1 MGNFPPLYDVTV
13 NNQVNE
19 WSQSLVRLLEWNA
32 KQFPDVYSDL
42 PTLKINFI
50 PSGRPYGKQKF
61 TFVVEDKV
69 DLNNAVNV
77 HVWLN
82 SDEFLEL
89 ISIIDVDKFN
99 DKANALIMALVR
111 GLQTNLKWDTL
122 RFYSPEDKSLRYRI
136 GGNITKA
143 PILDLKTQS
152 TVNKTRS
159 GDYKPIKSGEKLPD
173 FVIAEL
179 KVLTTLKAE
188 KYEAPNNTDK
198 PNKYQLICS
207 VDDCKFNHMENKI
220 IIIDKDGRLE
230 DAIELIKCGIHP
242 KKRLIKKTKTEK
254 TKTESES
261 VDALLDTVEISTNG
275 KSPVAVK

>member
-1 MGNFPPLYDVTV
+1 MGNFPLYDITV
-13 NNQVNE
+13 NNQVNA
-19 WSQSLVRLLEWNA
+19 WSQALVRLLEWNA
-32 KQFPDVYSDL
+32 EQFPDVYSDL
-42 PTLKINFI
+42 PTLKVNFI

-61 TFVVEDKV
+61 TFRVDKV

-89 ISIIDVDKFN
+89 INIIDTDKFN
-99 DKANALIMALVR
+99 DKTSSLMIALVR

-136 GGNITKA
+136 SGNITKA

-152 TVNKTRS
+152 TINKTRS

-188 KYEAPNNTDK
+188 KYEAPSNTDK

-207 VDDCKFNHMENKI
+207 IDDCKFNHMDNKI

-254 TKTESES
+254 TKTKSES
-261 VDALLDTVEISTNG
+261 VDVLLDTVEISTNG
-275 KSPVAVK
+275 KSPVTAK

>member
-1 MGNFPPLYDVTV
+1 MGNFPPLYDITV
-13 NNQVNE
+13 NNEVNV
-19 WSQSLVRLLEWNA
+19 WSQSLVRLLNWNREQYP
-32 KQFPDVYSDL
+32 KVYSDL
-42 PTLKINFI
+42 PTLKVNFL
-50 PSGRPYGKQKF
+50 PSGNPYGPQKF

-77 HVWLN
+77 HVWIN

-89 ISIIDVDKFN
+89 ISIIGANKFN
-99 DKANALIMALVR
+99 DKANALMMALVR

-122 RFYSPEDKSLRYRI
+122 RFYSPDDKSLRYRI
-136 GGNITKA
+136 SGNITKA
-143 PILDLKTQS
+143 PILDLKKQS

-159 GDYKPIKSGEKLPD
+159 GNYKPMESIEKLPD
-173 FVIAEL
+173 FVIADL

-188 KYEAPNNTDK
+188 KYEAPSNTDK

-207 VDDCKFNHMENKI
+207 VDDCKFNHMDNKI

-254 TKTESES
+254 TKTKSES
-261 VDALLDTVEISTNG
+261 VDVLLDTVEISTNG
-275 KSPVAVK
+275 KSPVTAK